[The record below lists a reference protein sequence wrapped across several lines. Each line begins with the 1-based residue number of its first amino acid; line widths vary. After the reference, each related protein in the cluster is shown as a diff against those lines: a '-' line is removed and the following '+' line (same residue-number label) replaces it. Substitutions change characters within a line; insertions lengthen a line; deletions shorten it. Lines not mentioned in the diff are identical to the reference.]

1 MFRYREYGTHKK
13 VYELLFICML
23 QNSKILTLEMRCLK
37 LIHVY
42 ISGVRGLP
50 CWKIYVLLLMYI
62 IFFNFMGV
70 PKFKGNRFMFPRIFH
85 LSPISA
91 VIRNFLCQ
99 WLDILS
105 KKNCCRL
112 SQELFLWICV
122 EALYI
127 YMYEREFPH
136 IFSTVNVCQKDNW
149 SIGKQ
154 PDTDRVHLIFRVG
167 D

>member
-1 MFRYREYGTHKK
+1 MFIYLIVFVCFRTTKFW
-13 VYELLFICML
+13 LLKWDVGNYIRGPWFTML
-23 QNSKILTLEMRCLK
+23 KDLGFPPNVFFFKTSWGFQNSRAK
-37 LIHVY
+37 
-42 ISGVRGLP
+42 GL
-50 CWKIYVLLLMYI
+50 CS
-62 IFFNFMGV
+62 
-70 PKFKGNRFMFPRIFH
+70 PRIFH
-85 LSPISA
+85 LSPIST

>member
-1 MFRYREYGTHKK
+1 MNYTCKDKVISCSDTGNTVHTKK
-13 VYELLFICML
+13 CINCCLYIKLCLYASEQ
-23 QNSKILTLEMRCLK
+23 QNSDSWNEMFETDTC
-37 LIHVY
+37 IY

-105 KKNCCRL
+105 TKKNCCRL
-112 SQELFLWICV
+112 SQELFLVDMCRGV
-122 EALYI
+122 VYLYVWKGI
-127 YMYEREFPH
+127 STH
-136 IFSTVNVCQKDNW
+136 I
-149 SIGKQ
+149 
-154 PDTDRVHLIFRVG
+154 
-167 D
+167 